1 MALTIDKI
9 KNINIPINV
18 SRKPDNY
25 PPSTRGISLYNDS
38 VNLYDAISLFMA
50 SAPPA
55 TLTIGEGLL
64 GNGSVLSPLSW
75 AGVNHTSA
83 LSGNGSVGSPLDVA
97 DKGITLSKLAQSG
110 ATLNQ
115 IIKWNGTNWVP
126 ANDMVYPE
134 SGIPVSTGTG

>member
-55 TLTIGEGLL
+55 TFNIGEGLL

-75 AGVNHTSA
+75 AGVNHTAA

-97 DKGITLSKLAQSG
+97 NKGITLSKLAQSG

-115 IIKWNGTNWVP
+115 IIK
-126 ANDMVYPE
+126 
-134 SGIPVSTGTG
+134 

>member
-38 VNLYDAISLFMA
+38 VNLYDAINLFMA

-64 GNGSVLSPLSW
+64 GNGSVLNPLSW

-83 LSGNGSVGSPLDVA
+83 LSGNGSVGSPL
-97 DKGITLSKLAQSG
+97 GLAQNG

-115 IIKWNGTNWVP
+115 LLRWNGT
-126 ANDMVYPE
+126 
-134 SGIPVSTGTG
+134 S